1 LAGVSASI
9 APKDARLTDEA
20 HMRKTLLG
28 MAAAATFVFSM
39 GARANDVDRGADAS
53 GARDEGRG
61 TTAMV
66 QQERAYPAHDE
77 ERGGAGAEA
86 VKPRDASMGAGSA
99 SGEPSAPAKLSFN
112 SDEFLRNVWTVP

>member
-1 LAGVSASI
+1 
-9 APKDARLTDEA
+9 
-20 HMRKTLLG
+20 MRKTLLG
-28 MAAAATFVFSM
+28 MAAAAAFVFSM
-39 GARANDVDRGADAS
+39 GARASDVDRGADAN
-53 GARDEGRG
+53 GVRDEG

-99 SGEPSAPAKLSFN
+99 SGEPSTPAALSFN
-112 SDEFLRNVWTVP
+112 SQEFLRNVWAVP